1 MSAKTKTKVAKQ
13 SQTSQHPK
21 YAKLFLIVLSIFTL
35 IFMFYEIF
43 AVCNLQSSQD
53 KIKDCYVEHIEK
65 VDRLYCNMRNNNKII
80 LSTYMRDS
88 VYNKNMELLYAEY
101 EKVIKEDSLRL
112 CNERSL
118 LEIQTKSMLDLHL
131 NKVEHE
137 YSNLTIWAAI
147 LTILFLVFSFYSI
160 YKIDELI
167 QQGNEGVKDIRN
179 MKKSSEKIIENL
191 EQTSKNEVENTRN
204 KIDGFIIEQQKRM
217 VQTFKLIETEKTNKI
232 NDINKC
238 FAEAC
243 AIVDQIRELK
253 ESIKGDNEQAKN

>member
-1 MSAKTKTKVAKQ
+1 MSAKTRAKVIKQ

-35 IFMFYEIF
+35 IFLFYEIF
-43 AVCNLQSSQD
+43 AICNLQSSQD
-53 KIKDCYVEHIEK
+53 KIKDYYVEHIEK

-101 EKVIKEDSLRL
+101 EKVVKEDSLRL

-118 LEIQTKSMLDLHL
+118 IEIQTKSMLDLHL

-204 KIDGFIIEQQKRM
+204 KIDGFIVEQQQRM

-243 AIVDQIRELK
+243 TIVDQIRELK